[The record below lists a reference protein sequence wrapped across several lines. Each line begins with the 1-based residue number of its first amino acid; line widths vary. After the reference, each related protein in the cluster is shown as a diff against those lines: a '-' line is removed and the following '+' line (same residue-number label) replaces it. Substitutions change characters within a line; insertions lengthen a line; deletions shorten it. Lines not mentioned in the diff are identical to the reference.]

1 PWPPPPKAC
10 PMPCRRRSGPCSVRT
25 RDSPPPR
32 WPKVSESPGSPLAAT
47 SNPWPMPACSNV
59 APATAP
65 PVAPSPY
72 TTSPPTGPEPA
83 RLLPDGPSRL
93 TPSTPESVH
102 THGRAGRDRAW
113 QTSRNGHGGRLGAG
127 WTHVE
132 EVAGVVVRLARPRPA
147 HRRRRLRRLPTP
159 DAQVHRRR
167 GGRTRSRRGAAVL
180 RYLA

>member
-1 PWPPPPKAC
+1 
-10 PMPCRRRSGPCSVRT
+10 RSGPCSVRT

-65 PVAPSPY
+65 PVAPSSNTPS
-72 TTSPPTGPEPA
+72 SPTRPEPA
-83 RLLPDGPSRL
+83 RPLPHGPSGL
-93 TPSTPESVH
+93 IPSTPESVVA
-102 THGRAGRDRAW
+102 TGRAGRDRAW
-113 QTSRNGHGGRLGAG
+113 QTSGNGHGGSLGAG

-132 EVAGVVVRLARPRPA
+132 EVAGVVVRLARSRPA
-147 HRRRRLRRLPTP
+147 HRRGCLRRLPTP

-167 GGRTRSRRGAAVL
+167 GGRPRSRRGAAVL
-180 RYLA
+180 RYL